1 MPQNL
6 TGLCAEPISVLLRS
20 TPSIAVTTTAS
31 GSTSPTLQTPDVS
44 VMGSMENTIQKDV
57 VANTTQKATP
67 TIMGRDAVA
76 NITDLVMAGTVKK
89 TKPDL
94 ANTGSPAD
102 REASSAISS
111 RH

>member
-1 MPQNL
+1 M
-6 TGLCAEPISVLLRS
+6 LLRS

-31 GSTSPTLQTPDVS
+31 GSTSPTLQTPDVT
-44 VMGSMENTIQKDV
+44 GSMETTMQRDV
-57 VANTTQKATP
+57 VVNTTQKATP
-67 TIMGRDAVA
+67 TIMGRHAVA
-76 NITDLVMAGTVKK
+76 NITDLVMAGTVKN

-111 RH
+111 RR